1 MQACPRCASLP
12 PIFMRLAPKHRLV
25 AITLPVDN
33 PAWSPRVFAAV
44 TDKVVLMA
52 YDEHWQGGE
61 AGPIAS
67 NGWFVDHVTDA
78 LKGVAPGK
86 VVVALGNYAYDWHQG
101 HADALTVEEAWLAA
115 HDSGTAPAWDKA
127 SGNTGF
133 AYTDD
138 ADADAGTP
146 RSATT
151 CG

>member
-1 MQACPRCASLP
+1 
-12 PIFMRLAPKHRLV
+12 
-25 AITLPVDN
+25 
-33 PAWSPRVFAAV
+33 
-44 TDKVVLMA
+44 
-52 YDEHWQGGE
+52 
-61 AGPIAS
+61 
-67 NGWFVDHVTDA
+67 
-78 LKGVAPGK
+78 VAPGK

-146 RSATT
+146 AIRHDVWMLDAATSWNQMQMLRHLGVGSVALWRLGSKTPASGTCSRPGTAAHRPRPTFRGSPRAAMSTWKAMARSCASI
-151 CG
+151 